1 MKMRP
6 AFSFIFM
13 KYREALLAVC
23 ACEGQMGDDDE
34 EEEGNKVLA
43 VVKGLQ
49 RKKRA
54 AEGAG
59 TKSGFRVRVLFQAV
73 VTELHI
79 AEEEEREE

>member
-1 MKMRP
+1 MRP
-6 AFSFIFM
+6 AFGFTVM
-13 KYREALLAVC
+13 KYRAALLAVC
-23 ACEGQMGDDDE
+23 ACVVQMEDDE

-54 AEGAG
+54 AKGAG
-59 TKSGFRVRVLFQAV
+59 TKSGFREHILFQAV

-79 AEEEEREE
+79 AEEEERKE